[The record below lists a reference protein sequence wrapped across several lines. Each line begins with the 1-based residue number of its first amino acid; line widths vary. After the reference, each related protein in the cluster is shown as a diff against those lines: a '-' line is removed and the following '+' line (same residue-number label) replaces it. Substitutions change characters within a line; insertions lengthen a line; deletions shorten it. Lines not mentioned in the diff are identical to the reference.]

1 MPFPPNEP
9 TIPQPLGGPA
19 HPAGFAAPA
28 EIGIAPDQ
36 LQQLIEAANQVM
48 ADPLMKLQLA
58 QRVYELMQEDL
69 RLQQERTHSYGGDF

>member
-1 MPFPPNEP
+1 MPPSTEP
-9 TIPQPLGGPA
+9 TIPQPLGSPA

-28 EIGIAPDQ
+28 EIGIAADQ
-36 LQQLIEAANQVM
+36 LQQLVQAATEVM